1 MPSTPPT
8 ALEMRAISIA
18 FPGVQALDR
27 VDFHTTTGL
36 AHALVGAN
44 GAGKST
50 LMKVLA
56 GAHAHYTGTISL
68 DGRPVSIRSP
78 RDAKALGI
86 EVVYQEVDTALV
98 PYLSVAENVMLDQL
112 VNGMGGRVLVDWRG
126 VRRRA
131 RAALDDLGVALDL
144 EAPVSGLAL
153 AQKQMVL
160 IARALSRSCRF
171 LVLDEPTAP
180 LSGTETAELFRA
192 LRGLLARDIG
202 VIFISHRLPEVKQ
215 ICDEITVLRDGRHV
229 ARGRA
234 ADLSPADIV
243 EHMLGRRLAEAS
255 PASPPPVAGEGFE
268 VKGLTD
274 HEKVFD
280 VDLRVGAGEIVGLAG
295 LVGAGKTELCKALF
309 GATRASCREARLFG
323 RPYRLADPHRAVRQ
337 GLALVPEERRR
348 EGVLVDESVAT
359 NLTAAS
365 LGSFCSGPFLRGGRE
380 RRAAAEMISRL
391 AIRTPHARQMVA
403 HLSGGNQ
410 QKVAVGKWLLADAL
424 LYVFDEP
431 TKGIDVGAKRDMFE
445 LIQQL
450 AAAGKAVLYASCDF
464 GEILGIAHRLYVL
477 YGGRVARELEAARTT
492 EEEILFYATGG
503 R

>member
-1 MPSTPPT
+1 MAPTPPS

-27 VDFHTTTGL
+27 VDFHTTTGI

-98 PYLSVAENVMLDQL
+98 PYLSVAENVMLDQM
-112 VNGMGGRVLVDWRG
+112 VNGMGGRILVGWRE

-131 RAALDDLGVALDL
+131 AAALEQLGVALDL

-153 AQKQMVL
+153 AHKQMVL

-192 LRGLLARDIG
+192 PRGLLARDIG

-215 ICDEITVLRDGRHV
+215 LCDEITVLRDGRQV
-229 ARGRA
+229 ARART

-243 EHMLGRRLAEAS
+243 ERMLGRRLIEAS
-255 PASPPPVAGEGFE
+255 RAPPPPLGGGGLE

-280 VDLRVGAGEIVGLAG
+280 VDLRVGAGEIVGVAG

-309 GATRASCREARLFG
+309 GASRASCREARLGG
-323 RPYRLADPHRAVRQ
+323 RPYRLSDPHRAVGQ

-348 EGVLVDESVAT
+348 EGVLVDESVAA

-365 LGSFCSGPFLRGGRE
+365 LRSFCSGPFLRRGRE

-391 AIRTPHARQMVA
+391 AIRTPSARQLVA

-445 LIQQL
+445 LIQRL
-450 AAAGKAVLYASCDF
+450 AAGGKAVLYASCDF
-464 GEILGIAHRLYVL
+464 GEILSIARRVYVL
-477 YGGRVARELEAARTT
+477 YGGRVARELEAARTS

>member
-1 MPSTPPT
+1 MPTTAPT
-8 ALEMRAISIA
+8 TLEMREISIA

-27 VDFHTTTGL
+27 VDFSTTTGL

-56 GAHAHYTGTISL
+56 GAYSHYAGTISI
-68 DGRPVSIRSP
+68 GGERVAIKSP
-78 RDAKALGI
+78 RDAKAQGI
-86 EVVYQEVDTALV
+86 QVVHQEVDTALV
-98 PYLSVAENVMLDQL
+98 PYLSVAENVMLDEL
-112 VNGMGGRVLVDWRG
+112 VNGMQGRFLVDWSA

-131 RAALDDLGVALDL
+131 GAALEPLGLALDL
-144 EAPVSGLAL
+144 EVPVSQLTL

-180 LSGTETAELFRA
+180 LSGAETADLFRA
-192 LRGLLARDIG
+192 LRDLMARDLG
-202 VIFISHRLPEVKQ
+202 VIFISHRIPEVKRL
-215 ICDEITVLRDGRHV
+215 CDEITVLRDGRRV
-229 ARGRA
+229 ARERSSA
-234 ADLSPADIV
+234 MSAADIV
-243 EHMLGRRLAEAS
+243 EQMLGRRLSE
-255 PASPPPVAGEGFE
+255 PAPPSGARDQGGGFE
-268 VKGLTD
+268 VTGLTD

-309 GATRASCREARLFG
+309 GASRASCREAQLG
-323 RPYRLADPHRAVRQ
+323 GKPYRIVDPCRAVRQ
-337 GLALVPEERRR
+337 GVALVPEERRR

-365 LGSFCSGPFLRGGRE
+365 LASFCSGALVRAGE
-380 RRAAAEMISRL
+380 VRRAAAGMIANL
-391 AIRTPHARQMVA
+391 GIRTPHARQIVA
-403 HLSGGNQ
+403 NLSGGNQ

-431 TKGIDVGAKRDMFE
+431 TKGIDVGAKRDMFD
-445 LIQQL
+445 LMKRL
-450 AAAGKAVLYASCDF
+450 AAGGKSILYASCDF
-464 GEILGIAHRLYVL
+464 PELLGITSRIYVL
-477 YGGRVARELEAARTT
+477 YDGRVVRELMTAQTT
-492 EEEILFYATGG
+492 EEEILSYATGG